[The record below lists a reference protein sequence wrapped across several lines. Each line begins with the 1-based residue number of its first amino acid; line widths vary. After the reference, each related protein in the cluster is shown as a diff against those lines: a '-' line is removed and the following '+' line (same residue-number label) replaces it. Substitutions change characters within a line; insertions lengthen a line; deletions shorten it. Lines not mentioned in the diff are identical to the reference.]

1 MFGAMHHAKSKS
13 NPDTIV
19 IELDEYEARELANF
33 LDQSDMHMSI
43 GDRLSLARNI
53 KRALKR
59 L

>member
-1 MFGAMHHAKSKS
+1 MPDAKRKS